1 MLAEWAYARPYGSN
15 DERLGALADWVDSYN
30 HERTHTAL
38 AGRTPMDVLVS
49 NVRGNHN

>member
-1 MLAEWAYARPYGSN
+1 VVSN

-38 AGRTPMDVLVS
+38 AGQVPMDVLVS
-49 NVRGNHN
+49 NVHGNHT